1 LGTLYYN
8 KAQWEE
14 YKALELVEKATIREA
29 KQIKEAAQEQLKKKL
44 TAEGVPFGSAH
55 FMDEDDPRRAEMLAL
70 EEKIEDDAEKMIK
83 EAEEAAFFFRVQMK
97 RDTETQDK
105 LKKNF
110 LDKRKEK
117 ERKEKA
123 GATIQ
128 PSSGLIPTAESPTV
142 ADEDSILEAVANKK
156 EAKIKKIRLLVAGPG
171 NAADPTVADEDS
183 AVTTNGVPPTGAP
196 GSGNTNARGSGA
208 YIFTINNVGTKN
220 RRVELD
226 PNKKDDWDEEELR
239 GYLRNLQGAQQRWNE
254 GTERILKKRPGLKGS
269 VWSGKRTKKSEAFAK
284 EIEELE
290 QLRKSKGWSP
300 PKTTS
305 VVTGVEMG
313 DRPRGPSVN
322 VSGSGTEP
330 TGETNK
336 TAWSDRDEF
345 QYENY
350 KDILPKLATYLS
362 GRLPGEPKDGSRKK
376 WRGMYYDHPEF
387 KKRFEELGGST
398 SGSPGIYKRK
408 WSNVTFQHS
417 KDFENLY
424 NERRGLPLAKTE
436 LNPEGLN
443 IYPKGL
449 LEKLAKEEQKSR
461 ADPSGGA
468 PPTMMEVDDV
478 LEEALTKAE
487 LKLKA
492 TDVGTPEYA
501 DAMNKVARLEQDIKK
516 LEWMSSE
523 EFNELTPNSKI
534 MESFYNAPRPDPEK
548 QDEVAIAMLTPGS
561 IHVHDMKAESAIK
574 NLMLTPIET
583 TPPPVEANFDQIPA
597 TVLEQAIVTATMQA
611 ATTNQAVAQGGGSR
625 MVNAPTSID
634 NSRHQTLTP
643 PSSAHSPGVPPGSGH
658 MGVSTPRG

>member
-1 LGTLYYN
+1 MSEEDLRSKLGDNARVIERRRDQDGKIKRRHDGSLPPVVVDTRTQS
-8 KAQWEE
+8 KF
-14 YKALELVEKATIREA
+14 
-29 KQIKEAAQEQLKKKL
+29 IKEELK
-44 TAEGVPFGSAH
+44 
-55 FMDEDDPRRAEMLAL
+55 RRAGPVE
-70 EEKIEDDAEKMIK
+70 
-83 EAEEAAFFFRVQMK
+83 V
-97 RDTETQDK
+97 
-105 LKKNF
+105 
-110 LDKRKEK
+110 
-117 ERKEKA
+117 
-123 GATIQ
+123 G
-128 PSSGLIPTAESPTV
+128 SAESPTV
-142 ADEDSILEAVANKK
+142 
-156 EAKIKKIRLLVAGPG
+156 
-171 NAADPTVADEDS
+171 
-183 AVTTNGVPPTGAP
+183 NGVP
-196 GSGNTNARGSGA
+196 
-208 YIFTINNVGTKN
+208 
-220 RRVELD
+220 
-226 PNKKDDWDEEELR
+226 
-239 GYLRNLQGAQQRWNE
+239 
-254 GTERILKKRPGLKGS
+254 
-269 VWSGKRTKKSEAFAK
+269 
-284 EIEELE
+284 
-290 QLRKSKGWSP
+290 
-300 PKTTS
+300 
-305 VVTGVEMG
+305 
-313 DRPRGPSVN
+313 
-322 VSGSGTEP
+322 P

-408 WSNVTFQHS
+408 WQNVTFQHS

-468 PPTMMEVDDV
+468 GPTMMEVDDV

-523 EFNELTPNSKI
+523 EFNELTPDSKI

-634 NSRHQTLTP
+634 NSSHQILTP

-658 MGVSTPRG
+658 MGITTPRG